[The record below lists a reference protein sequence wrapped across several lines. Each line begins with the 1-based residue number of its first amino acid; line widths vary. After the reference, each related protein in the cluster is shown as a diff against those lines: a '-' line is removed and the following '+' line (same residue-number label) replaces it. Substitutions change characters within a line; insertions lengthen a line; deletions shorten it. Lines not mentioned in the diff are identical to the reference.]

1 MAAHLAMKRIL
12 VLILAAALLLGAIW
26 YTRREEPLPVTLH
39 TVERGVVER
48 TVANTRAGTIKAC
61 RRSALSMPGGG
72 RVEVLHVKEG
82 QEVAAG
88 ELLLEL
94 WNEDRRAMTAQAE
107 SQLAAASHRREQLCV
122 EADNAARE
130 ARRLATL
137 QQRKLVS
144 EELAQAADTR
154 ARSAA
159 FACRAAGDE
168 QQTAAASL
176 QMNRA
181 LLAETQ
187 LRAPFAGIV
196 AEINGEV
203 GEFVTPSPPG
213 IPMPPAVDLI
223 DYSCLYVTAPIDEVD
238 AGRLKTGLPARIS
251 LDAFRGEHFAGRLD
265 RIAPYV
271 MEIEKQARTVDV
283 DVLFTNAADR
293 ERLLV
298 GYSADIDLVLE
309 AHADAIRIPSEALMD
324 NDTVYRFDPASSRLE
339 RVAVQT
345 GIRNWNFTEIT
356 AGLAPGDRVVTS
368 LDQQGLAE
376 GVLATPADD

>member
-1 MAAHLAMKRIL
+1 MKRIL
-12 VLILAAALLLGAIW
+12 ILIVAAALLLGAIW

-94 WNEDRRAMTAQAE
+94 WNEDRKAMAAQAE

-130 ARRLATL
+130 ARRLVTL
-137 QQRKLVS
+137 QQRKLVAQD
-144 EELAQAADTR
+144 LAEAADTR

-168 QQTAAASL
+168 QQTAVSSL

-251 LDAFRGEHFAGRLD
+251 LDAFRGEQFAGRLD

-309 AHADAIRIPSEALMD
+309 AHEDAIRIPSEALMD
-324 NDTVYRFDPASSRLE
+324 NDTVYRLDPAKSRLE

-376 GVLATPADD
+376 GVLAAPADD

>member
-238 AGRLKTGLPARIS
+238 AGRLKAGLPARIS

>member
-1 MAAHLAMKRIL
+1 MA
-12 VLILAAALLLGAIW
+12 G
-26 YTRREEPLPVTLH
+26 RREEPLAVTLH
-39 TVERGVVER
+39 TVGRGTVEL
-48 TVANTRAGTIKAC
+48 TVTNTRAGTVKAC

-94 WNEDRRAMTAQAE
+94 WNEDRKAMTAQAE

-137 QQRKLVS
+137 QQRKLVAQ
-144 EELAQAADTR
+144 ELAEAADTR

-168 QQTAAASL
+168 QQTAASNL

-203 GEFVTPSPPG
+203 GEYVTPSPPG

-238 AGRLKTGLPARIS
+238 AGRLKPGLPARIS

-271 MEIEKQARTVDV
+271 VELEKQARTVDV
-283 DVLFTNAADR
+283 DVLFTDPADR

-298 GYSADIDLVLE
+298 GYSADIDVVLE
-309 AHADAIRIPSEALMD
+309 AHEEVIRIPSEALMD
-324 NDTVYRFDPASSRLE
+324 NDTVYRLDPAGSRLR

-356 AGLAPGDRVVTS
+356 AGLAVGDRVVTS
-368 LDQQGLAE
+368 LDQPGLAD
-376 GVLATPADD
+376 GALAAPADD

>member
-1 MAAHLAMKRIL
+1 MKRIL
-12 VLILAAALLLGAIW
+12 ILIVAAALLLGAIW

-94 WNEDRRAMTAQAE
+94 WNEDRKAMAAQAE

-130 ARRLATL
+130 ARRLVTL
-137 QQRKLVS
+137 QQRKLVAQD
-144 EELAQAADTR
+144 LAEAADTR

-168 QQTAAASL
+168 QQTAVSSL

-251 LDAFRGEHFAGRLD
+251 LDAFRGEQFAGRLD

-271 MEIEKQARTVDV
+271 IEIEKQARTVDV

-309 AHADAIRIPSEALMD
+309 AHEDAIRIPSEALMD
-324 NDTVYRFDPASSRLE
+324 NDTVYRLDPAKSRLE

-376 GVLATPADD
+376 GVLAAPADD

>member
-1 MAAHLAMKRIL
+1 MAAHFAMKRIL

-26 YTRREEPLPVTLH
+26 YTRREELLPVTLH

-168 QQTAAASL
+168 QQTAVASL

>member
-26 YTRREEPLPVTLH
+26 YTRREELLPVTLH

-168 QQTAAASL
+168 QQTAVASL

>member
-251 LDAFRGEHFAGRLD
+251 LDAFRGEQFAGRLD

-324 NDTVYRFDPASSRLE
+324 NDTVYRLDPASSRLE
-339 RVAVQT
+339 RVAVQA

>member
-1 MAAHLAMKRIL
+1 MAAHAAMKRIL
-12 VLILAAALLLGAIW
+12 ILVVAAALLLGAIW

-251 LDAFRGEHFAGRLD
+251 LDAFRGEQFAGRLD

-324 NDTVYRFDPASSRLE
+324 NDTVYRLDPASSRLE
-339 RVAVQT
+339 RVAVQA

>member
-1 MAAHLAMKRIL
+1 MKRIL
-12 VLILAAALLLGAIW
+12 ILVVAAALLLGAIW

-251 LDAFRGEHFAGRLD
+251 LDAFRGEQFAGRLD

-324 NDTVYRFDPASSRLE
+324 NDTVYRLDPASSRLE
-339 RVAVQT
+339 RVAVQA

>member
-1 MAAHLAMKRIL
+1 MKRIL
-12 VLILAAALLLGAIW
+12 ILIVAAALLLGAVW
-26 YTRREEPLPVTLH
+26 YARREEPLPVTLH
-39 TVERGVVER
+39 TVERGVVEL

-61 RRSALSMPGGG
+61 RRSALSMPAGG

-94 WNEDRRAMTAQAE
+94 WNEDRKAMTAQAE
-107 SQLAAASHRREQLCV
+107 SQLAAASHRREQACG

-137 QQRKLVS
+137 QQRKLVAQ
-144 EELAQAADTR
+144 ELAEAADTR

-168 QQTAAASL
+168 QQTAASSL

-271 MEIEKQARTVDV
+271 IEIEKQARTVDV

-309 AHADAIRIPSEALMD
+309 AHEDAIRVPSEALMD
-324 NDTVYRFDPASSRLE
+324 NDTVYRLDPASSRLE

-356 AGLAPGDRVVTS
+356 GGLAPGDRVVTS

-376 GVLATPADD
+376 GVLAAPADD

>member
-1 MAAHLAMKRIL
+1 MKRIL
-12 VLILAAALLLGAIW
+12 ILIVAAALLLGAVW
-26 YTRREEPLPVTLH
+26 YARREEPLPVTLH
-39 TVERGVVER
+39 TIERGVVEL

-72 RVEVLHVKEG
+72 RVELLLVKEG

-94 WNEDRRAMTAQAE
+94 WNEDRKAMTAQAE
-107 SQLAAASHRREQLCV
+107 SQLAAASHRREQACG

-137 QQRKLVS
+137 QQRKLVAQ
-144 EELAQAADTR
+144 ELAEAAETR

-168 QQTAAASL
+168 QQTAASSL

-238 AGRLKTGLPARIS
+238 AGRLKPGLPARIS

-271 MEIEKQARTVDV
+271 VEIEKQARTVDV

-309 AHADAIRIPSEALMD
+309 AHEDAIRIPSEALMD
-324 NDTVYRFDPASSRLE
+324 NDTVYRLDPANSRLE

-368 LDQQGLAE
+368 LDQQGLAD
-376 GVLATPADD
+376 GVLAVPADD

>member
-1 MAAHLAMKRIL
+1 MAAHFAMKRIL

-26 YTRREEPLPVTLH
+26 YTRREELLPVTLH

-168 QQTAAASL
+168 QQTAVASL

-309 AHADAIRIPSEALMD
+309 AHEDAIRIPSEALMD

-376 GVLATPADD
+376 GVLAAPADD

>member
-1 MAAHLAMKRIL
+1 MKRIL
-12 VLILAAALLLGAIW
+12 ILTVAAALLLAVLW
-26 YTRREEPLPVTLH
+26 QARREEPLAVTLH
-39 TVERGVVER
+39 TVERGTVEL
-48 TVANTRAGTIKAC
+48 TVTNTRAGTVKAC

-94 WNEDRRAMTAQAE
+94 WNEDRKAMTAQAE

-137 QQRKLVS
+137 QSRKLVAQ
-144 EELAQAADTR
+144 ELAEAADTR

-168 QQTAAASL
+168 QQTAASNL

-203 GEFVTPSPPG
+203 GEYVTPSPPG

-238 AGRLKTGLPARIS
+238 AGRLKPGLPARIS

-271 MEIEKQARTVDV
+271 VELEKQARTVDV
-283 DVLFTNAADR
+283 DVLFTDPADR

-298 GYSADIDLVLE
+298 GYSADVDVVLE
-309 AHADAIRIPSEALMD
+309 AHEDVIRIPSEALMD
-324 NDTVYRFDPASSRLE
+324 NDTVYRLDPAGSRLR

-345 GIRNWNFTEIT
+345 GIRNWHFTEIT
-356 AGLAPGDRVVTS
+356 AGLDVGDRIVTS
-368 LDQQGLAE
+368 LDQPGLAD
-376 GVLATPADD
+376 GARAAPADD

>member
-1 MAAHLAMKRIL
+1 MKRIL
-12 VLILAAALLLGAIW
+12 ILTVAAALLLAVLW
-26 YTRREEPLPVTLH
+26 QARREEPLAVTLH
-39 TVERGVVER
+39 TVERGTVEL
-48 TVANTRAGTIKAC
+48 TVTNTRAGTVKAC

-72 RVEVLHVKEG
+72 RVELLHVKEG

-94 WNEDRRAMTAQAE
+94 WNEDRKAMTAQAE

-137 QQRKLVS
+137 QSRKLVAQ
-144 EELAQAADTR
+144 ELAEAADTR

-168 QQTAAASL
+168 QQTAASNL

-203 GEFVTPSPPG
+203 GEYVTPSPPG

-238 AGRLKTGLPARIS
+238 AGRLKPGLPARIS

-271 MEIEKQARTVDV
+271 VELEKQARTVDV
-283 DVLFTNAADR
+283 DVLFTDPADR

-298 GYSADIDLVLE
+298 GYSADVDVVLE
-309 AHADAIRIPSEALMD
+309 AHEDVIRIPSEALMD
-324 NDTVYRFDPASSRLE
+324 NDTVYRLDPAGSRLR

-356 AGLAPGDRVVTS
+356 AGLDVGDRIVTS
-368 LDQQGLAE
+368 LDQPGLAD
-376 GVLATPADD
+376 GARAAPADD

>member
-1 MAAHLAMKRIL
+1 MKRIL
-12 VLILAAALLLGAIW
+12 ILTVAAALLLAVLW
-26 YTRREEPLPVTLH
+26 QARREEPLAVTLH
-39 TVERGVVER
+39 TVERGTVEL
-48 TVANTRAGTIKAC
+48 TVTNTRAGTVKAC

-94 WNEDRRAMTAQAE
+94 WNEDRKAMTAQAE

-137 QQRKLVS
+137 QQRKLVAQ
-144 EELAQAADTR
+144 ELAEAADTR

-168 QQTAAASL
+168 QQTAASNL

-203 GEFVTPSPPG
+203 GEYVTPSPPG

-238 AGRLKTGLPARIS
+238 AGRLKPGLPARIS

-271 MEIEKQARTVDV
+271 VELEKQARTVDV
-283 DVLFTNAADR
+283 DVLFTDPADR

-298 GYSADIDLVLE
+298 GYSADIDVVLE
-309 AHADAIRIPSEALMD
+309 AHEEVIRIPSEALMD
-324 NDTVYRFDPASSRLE
+324 NDTVYRLDPAGSRLR

-356 AGLAPGDRVVTS
+356 AGLAVGDRVVTS
-368 LDQQGLAE
+368 LDQPGLAD
-376 GVLATPADD
+376 GALAAPADD

>member
-1 MAAHLAMKRIL
+1 MKRIL
-12 VLILAAALLLGAIW
+12 ILTVAAALLLAVLW
-26 YTRREEPLPVTLH
+26 QARREEPLAVTLH
-39 TVERGVVER
+39 TVERGTVEL
-48 TVANTRAGTIKAC
+48 TVTNTRAGTVKAC

-94 WNEDRRAMTAQAE
+94 WNEDRKAMTAQAE

-137 QQRKLVS
+137 QSRKLVAQ
-144 EELAQAADTR
+144 ELAEAADTR

-168 QQTAAASL
+168 QQTAASNL

-203 GEFVTPSPPG
+203 GEYVTPSPPG

-238 AGRLKTGLPARIS
+238 AGRLKPGLPARIS

-271 MEIEKQARTVDV
+271 VELEKQARTVDV
-283 DVLFTNAADR
+283 DVLFTDPADR

-298 GYSADIDLVLE
+298 GYSADVDVVLE
-309 AHADAIRIPSEALMD
+309 AHEDVIRIPSEALMD
-324 NDTVYRFDPASSRLE
+324 NDTVYRLDPAGSRLR

-356 AGLAPGDRVVTS
+356 AGLDVGDRIVTS
-368 LDQQGLAE
+368 LDQPGLAD
-376 GVLATPADD
+376 GARAAPADD